1 MKIWKWLYPG
11 IKLKRWIFLLLLGL
25 IVINLGL
32 LVIFSS
38 YFLGFFQGEIALWLR
53 FLSGPA
59 FPASLLLGLGV
70 VGLGLFVVIMAI
82 KQTISRIS
90 REEDELVEHLYQEE
104 KLKKGSRI
112 VALGGGTGLANFLR
126 GIKFYTSNVTAV
138 VTVADDGGSSGKLR
152 DELNMPPPG
161 DIRNCLVALAD
172 TEPLMEDLFQYR
184 FSSEGHLVGH
194 SFGNLFIASMNEVL
208 GDFKAAVRESSKVL
222 AIRGEVL
229 PATNQDVRLG
239 AVFAD
244 DSCQIGESII
254 PLQNKKISQVF
265 LEPEDCRATAEA
277 LRAIEEAEIIVV
289 GPGSLYTSILPNLLV
304 PDLLA
309 AIKKSPAM
317 KVYICNLMTQ
327 PGETVDYSASAHLQ
341 AIYRHAGDNLFDWII
356 VNRQE
361 AAEKLARRYE
371 EEGAFPVKVDHQ
383 ELKEMGIRIKE
394 ENLLLQ
400 QKDSYLRHD
409 PDRLAEVVLDLLED

>member
-1 MKIWKWLYPG
+1 MNIWKWLYPG

-25 IVINLGL
+25 IVVNLGL
-32 LVIFSS
+32 LIIFSS
-38 YFLGFFQGEIALWLR
+38 YFLEFFQGEISLWLR

-59 FPASLLLGLGV
+59 FPASLLLGLGI
-70 VGLGLFVVIMAI
+70 VGLGLFLVIMAI

-90 REEDELVEHLYQEE
+90 REEDELVENFYQEE
-104 KLKKGSRI
+104 KLKKGSRV

-208 GDFKAAVRESSKVL
+208 GDFKEAVRESSKVL

-229 PATNQDVRLG
+229 PATSQDVRLG

-244 DSCQIGESII
+244 DSCQLGESII

-265 LEPEDCRATAEA
+265 LEPEDCPATAEA

-309 AIKKSPAM
+309 AIKKSSAV

-327 PGETVDYSASAHLQ
+327 PGETVDYSASEHLQ
-341 AIYRHAGDNLFDWII
+341 AIYRHAGEDLFDWII
-356 VNRQE
+356 VNSQE

-383 ELKEMGIRIKE
+383 ELKEMGISIKE

-409 PDRLAEVVLDLLED
+409 PDRLAGVVLDLLED